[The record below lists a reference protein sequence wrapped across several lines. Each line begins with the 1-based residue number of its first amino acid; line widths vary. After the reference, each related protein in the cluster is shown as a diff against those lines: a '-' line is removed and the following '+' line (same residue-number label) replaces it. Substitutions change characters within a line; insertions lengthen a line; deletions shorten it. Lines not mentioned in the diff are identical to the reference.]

1 MSSDE
6 LTIDRTKLLLN
17 LSAAVLVVS
26 SYIYIEYS
34 DVTSLANNVISA
46 TSYIIGLSLFLYAS
60 IYTREDPMDVSYIL
74 KKMDIIIIWV
84 FLVSFGMYLHISG
97 YGNIYVFFISWLLFS
112 VSLFLF
118 YCRVSKKSKNR
129 TIFSQSGSILVV
141 FSIFMFVW
149 CRENSIFREE
159 GSLMIKNFQ
168 NLSLLMYTIGWFLL
182 GYSLSFS

>member
-1 MSSDE
+1 MSSNE

-17 LSAAVLVVS
+17 LSAVVFVIS

-34 DVTSLANNVISA
+34 DVTRMSNNIVSA

-60 IYTREDPMDVSYIL
+60 VYTREESMDFSYIL
-74 KKMDIIIIWV
+74 KKIDVISIWF
-84 FLVSFGMYLHISG
+84 FLVSFGMYLHITG
-97 YGNIYVFFISWLLFS
+97 YRNIYIFFLVWLLFS
-112 VSLFLF
+112 VSIFLF

-129 TIFSQSGSILVV
+129 TIFSQSGCILVI

-159 GSLMIKNFQ
+159 GARMIKNVQ
-168 NLSLLMYTIGWFLL
+168 NLSLLVYTIGWFLL